1 NNYAAIRKAS
11 LAIPQANI
19 LNLDNL
25 NGNNY
30 GPLNSDGHTYGLH
43 PSCPE
48 LRSLFGAGK
57 LAILL
62 NAGTLAYPMN
72 KDQYNKNQSQRPPQ
86 LFSHA
91 DQVTQW
97 QTSVPDQAPV
107 TGWGGRC
114 ADLLAAVQPNAPI
127 SLAVSLAGANTFEVG
142 NIVSQYSVSQSGAI
156 SLALPGTPSTR
167 LQTLTNNLGL
177 SYTNMQTR
185 AYAEVAR
192 HAIST

>member
-1 NNYAAIRKAS
+1 VQK
-11 LAIPQANI
+11 
-19 LNLDNL
+19 
-25 NGNNY
+25 
-30 GPLNSDGHTYGLH
+30 
-43 PSCPE
+43 
-48 LRSLFGAGK
+48 
-57 LAILL
+57 
-62 NAGTLAYPMN
+62 
-72 KDQYNKNQSQRPPQ
+72 PPQ

-97 QTSVPDQAPV
+97 QTSVPDQAPL

-127 SLAVSLAGANTFEVG
+127 SLAVTLAGANTFEVG
-142 NIVSQYSVSQSGAI
+142 NVLSQYSVSTSGAI

-192 HAIST
+192 HAISTGALLNNSITNTAPTNYWSVPFPATITPPTGGTAFGSGLVNQMKMIARLIEAGS